1 MADGSDQG
9 QGLGGLAFALAW
21 VRNPRRVGAIAPASK
36 ALAQAMADEVARV
49 GPELL
54 IEIGAGT
61 GAITQ
66 ALARLGAPP
75 DRFVVIER
83 DPGLVR
89 HLHERFPRAEVLH
102 ACATRL
108 DLLPLPPAQSMALV
122 SSLPLM
128 SMPRDEA
135 RRCVKAMLALLER
148 TPNARLLQYTYA
160 ARHVRPFDQ
169 LPPGWR
175 WRRVTTVW
183 ANLPPATVWSL
194 EPTAHFTQGIH

>member
-1 MADGSDQG
+1 MADERG

-21 VRNPRRVGAIAPASK
+21 VRDPRRVGAIAPASR
-36 ALAQAMADEVARV
+36 ALAQAIAREVSRV
-49 GPELL
+49 APELL
-54 IEIGAGT
+54 LEIGAGT

-66 ALARLGAPP
+66 ALADLGPPP
-75 DRFVVIER
+75 DRFFVVER
-83 DPGLVR
+83 DPILVR
-89 HLHERFPRAEVLH
+89 HLHHRFPRAEVLH
-102 ACATRL
+102 ACATGL
-108 DLLPLPPAQSMALV
+108 EALPLPPAASLMLV

-135 RRCVKAMLALLER
+135 RRCVQSMLTLMER

-194 EPTAHFTQGIH
+194 EPAAHPTQGIH

>member
-1 MADGSDQG
+1 MADGRG

-36 ALAQAMADEVARV
+36 ALAQAIAVEVARV

-54 IEIGAGT
+54 LEVGAGT

-66 ALARLGAPP
+66 ALAALGPP
-75 DRFVVIER
+75 PERFFVIER

-89 HLHERFPRAEVLH
+89 HLRERFPGAEVLH
-102 ACATRL
+102 ACASRL
-108 DLLPLPPAQSMALV
+108 DLLPLPPAASLMLV

-128 SMPRDEA
+128 SMPRDEG
-135 RRCVKAMLALLER
+135 RRCVHAMLALLER
-148 TPNARLLQYTYA
+148 VPNARLLQYTYA

-175 WRRVTTVW
+175 WRRVKTVW

-194 EPTAHFTQGIH
+194 EPAAHFTQGLH

>member
-49 GPELL
+49 GPGLL

-75 DRFVVIER
+75 DR
-83 DPGLVR
+83 GGQAAGTGHR
-89 HLHERFPRAEVLH
+89 HRSAGDR
-102 ACATRL
+102 
-108 DLLPLPPAQSMALV
+108 
-122 SSLPLM
+122 
-128 SMPRDEA
+128 
-135 RRCVKAMLALLER
+135 
-148 TPNARLLQYTYA
+148 
-160 ARHVRPFDQ
+160 
-169 LPPGWR
+169 WR
-175 WRRVTTVW
+175 WCLRC
-183 ANLPPATVWSL
+183 
-194 EPTAHFTQGIH
+194 H

>member
-1 MADGSDQG
+1 MSDGRG

-21 VRNPRRVGAIAPASK
+21 VRDPRRVGAIAPASR
-36 ALAQAMADEVARV
+36 ALAQAIAREVSRV

-54 IEIGAGT
+54 LEVGAGT
-61 GAITQ
+61 GAITK
-66 ALARLGAPP
+66 ALADLGPPP
-75 DRFVVIER
+75 DRFFVVER

-89 HLHERFPRAEVLH
+89 HLHHRFPRAEVLH
-102 ACATRL
+102 ACATQL
-108 DLLPLPPAQSMALV
+108 HALPLPTARSLVLV

-128 SMPRDEA
+128 SMPREEG
-135 RRCVKAMLALLER
+135 RRCVQSMLTLMER
-148 TPNARLLQYTYA
+148 VPNARLLQYTYA

-175 WRRVTTVW
+175 WRRVSTVW

-194 EPTAHFTQGIH
+194 EPAAHPTHGIH

>member
-1 MADGSDQG
+1 MADGRG
-9 QGLGGLAFALAW
+9 QGLSGLAFALAW
-21 VRNPRRVGAIAPASK
+21 VRNPRRVGAIAPASR
-36 ALAQAMADEVARV
+36 ALAQAVAAEVSRV

-54 IEIGAGT
+54 LAIGAGT
-61 GAITQ
+61 GAITR
-66 ALARLGAPP
+66 ALADLGPPP
-75 DRFVVIER
+75 DRFFIIER

-89 HLHERFPRAEVLH
+89 HLHHRFPRAEVLH

-108 DLLPLPPAQSMALV
+108 DALPLPAASSLMLV
-122 SSLPLM
+122 SSLPLL

-135 RRCVKAMLALLER
+135 RRCVQAMLALLER
-148 TPNARLLQYTYA
+148 QPNARLLQYTYA

-194 EPTAHFTQGIH
+194 EPAAHATHGIH

>member
-1 MADGSDQG
+1 MADGRG

-36 ALAQAMADEVARV
+36 ALAQAIAGEVARV

-54 IEIGAGT
+54 LEVGAGT

-66 ALARLGAPP
+66 ALAALGPP
-75 DRFVVIER
+75 PERFFVIER

-89 HLHERFPRAEVLH
+89 HLRERFPSAEVQH

-108 DLLPLPPAQSMALV
+108 DLLPLPPAASLMLV

-128 SMPRDEA
+128 SMPRDEG
-135 RRCVKAMLALLER
+135 RRCVHAMLALLER
-148 TPNARLLQYTYA
+148 MPNARLLQYTYA

-175 WRRVTTVW
+175 WRRVKTVW

>member
-1 MADGSDQG
+1 MADGRG

-21 VRNPRRVGAIAPASK
+21 VRNPRRVGAIAPASR
-36 ALAQAMADEVARV
+36 ALAQAIAAEVSRV

-54 IEIGAGT
+54 VEVGAGT

-66 ALARLGAPP
+66 ALAGLGPPP
-75 DRFVVIER
+75 DRFFVIER

-89 HLHERFPRAEVLH
+89 HLHHRFARAEVLH
-102 ACATRL
+102 ACATQL
-108 DLLPLPPAQSMALV
+108 HALALPPSDSLMLV

-135 RRCVKAMLALLER
+135 RRCVQSMLALMER
-148 TPNARLLQYTYA
+148 VPNARLLQYTYA

-175 WRRVTTVW
+175 WRRISTVW

-194 EPTAHFTQGIH
+194 EPAAHPTHGIH

>member
-1 MADGSDQG
+1 MADERG
-9 QGLGGLAFALAW
+9 QGLSGLAFALAW
-21 VRNPRRVGAIAPASK
+21 VRDPRRVGAIAPASR
-36 ALAQAMADEVARV
+36 ALAQAIGREVSRV

-54 IEIGAGT
+54 LEIGAGT

-66 ALARLGAPP
+66 ALAALGPPP
-75 DRFVVIER
+75 DRFFVVER

-89 HLHERFPRAEVLH
+89 HLHHRFPRAEVLH
-102 ACATRL
+102 ACATQL
-108 DLLPLPPAQSMALV
+108 HALPLPAAGSLVLV

-128 SMPRDEA
+128 SMPRDEG
-135 RRCVKAMLALLER
+135 RRCVQSMLTLLER
-148 TPNARLLQYTYA
+148 QPNARLLQYTYA

-194 EPTAHFTQGIH
+194 EPAAHPTQGIH

>member
-1 MADGSDQG
+1 MSDERDQK
-9 QGLGGLAFALAW
+9 QGGLAFALAW
-21 VRNPRRVGAIAPASK
+21 VRNPRRVGAIAPASR
-36 ALAQAMADEVARV
+36 ALAQAMADEVARI

-54 IEIGAGT
+54 VEVGAGT

-66 ALARLGAPP
+66 ALERVGPP
-75 DRFVVIER
+75 PERFIVIER

-89 HLHERFPRAEVLH
+89 HLHHRFPRAEVLQ
-102 ACATRL
+102 ACASRL
-108 DLLPLPPAQSMALV
+108 DELPLPPVASMVLV
-122 SSLPLM
+122 SSLPLL

-135 RRCVKAMLALLER
+135 RRCVRAMQALLER
-148 TPNARLLQYTYA
+148 VPNARLLQYTYA
-160 ARHVRPFDQ
+160 ARHVRPFEQ

-194 EPTAHFTQGIH
+194 EPAAHFTQGIH

>member
-1 MADGSDQG
+1 MADERG
-9 QGLGGLAFALAW
+9 QGLSGLAFALAW
-21 VRNPRRVGAIAPASK
+21 VRDPRRVGAIAPASR
-36 ALAQAMADEVARV
+36 ALAQAIAREVSRV

-54 IEIGAGT
+54 LEIGAGT

-66 ALARLGAPP
+66 ALAALGPPP
-75 DRFVVIER
+75 DRFFVVER

-89 HLHERFPRAEVLH
+89 HLHHRFPRAEVLH
-102 ACATRL
+102 ACATQL
-108 DLLPLPPAQSMALV
+108 HALPLPVAGSLVLV

-128 SMPRDEA
+128 SMPRDEG
-135 RRCVKAMLALLER
+135 RRCVQSMLTLLER
-148 TPNARLLQYTYA
+148 QPNARLLQYTYA

-194 EPTAHFTQGIH
+194 EPAAHRTQGIH

>member
-1 MADGSDQG
+1 MADGRG

-21 VRNPRRVGAIAPASK
+21 VRNPRRVGAIAPASR
-36 ALAQAMADEVARV
+36 ALAQAIAAEVARV

-54 IEIGAGT
+54 LEVGAGT

-66 ALARLGAPP
+66 ALAALGPP
-75 DRFVVIER
+75 PQRFFVIER
-83 DPGLVR
+83 DPGLAR
-89 HLHERFPRAEVLH
+89 HLRERFPGAEVLH
-102 ACATRL
+102 ACATRMNE
-108 DLLPLPPAQSMALV
+108 LPLPAAESVMLV

-128 SMPRDEA
+128 SMPRDEG
-135 RRCVKAMLALLER
+135 RRCVEAMLALLER
-148 TPNARLLQYTYA
+148 MPNARLLQYTYA

-194 EPTAHFTQGIH
+194 EPAAHATQGIH